1 MSTERIN
8 FSKVYND
15 YRYTHGMQA
24 WPENEPTE
32 YPVPLPQFTLG
43 AVVKLSTHYESDSG
57 RLVKRRKGDLVGER
71 IVTEAERE
79 EYARELE
86 GPLVRM
92 TRAEKVAAVRMMHP
106 CTYVQVELGDRLE
119 VITPECTMY
128 NTPNPTWSA
137 CQVRNPRTG
146 EQFVVHRGELQLA

>member
-1 MSTERIN
+1 MSTEAIN
-8 FSKVYND
+8 FSKQFND
-15 YRYTHGMQA
+15 YRYTHGLAA
-24 WPENEPTE
+24 WAENEPAE

-57 RLVKRRKGDLVGER
+57 RLVKRRKGDRVGER
-71 IVTEAERE
+71 IITEAERA

-92 TRAEKVAAVRMMHP
+92 TRAEKEAAVRMMHP
-106 CTYVQVELGDRLE
+106 CAYVQVELHDRLE
-119 VITPECTMY
+119 VVTPVCTMY
-128 NTPNPTWSA
+128 NTPNPVWSA

-146 EQFVVHRGELQLA
+146 EQFVVHRGELELA